1 MSLWS
6 GCYLLLLLFVTV
18 HVNAELEENLG
29 MIEEITNYL
38 KVLRSYPL
46 TSLKFLKNLKV
57 IHGERLY
64 SERSV
69 SSDFLCCQHCLFE
82 CESAE
87 PTPGQS
93 LICAIALFFI
103 IIVPRRSYSGWQGME
118 HLALS
123 VCLFVC
129 LSVHTLEGKWM
140 GLSTPNLVE
149 L

>member
-1 MSLWS
+1 LNFLVS
-6 GCYLLLLLFVTV
+6 V

-69 SSDFLCCQHCLFE
+69 FTVIKPMLA
-82 CESAE
+82 SAR
-87 PTPGQS
+87 
-93 LICAIALFFI
+93 AWA
-103 IIVPRRSYSGWQGME
+103 
-118 HLALS
+118 
-123 VCLFVC
+123 
-129 LSVHTLEGKWM
+129 
-140 GLSTPNLVE
+140 GLD
-149 L
+149 